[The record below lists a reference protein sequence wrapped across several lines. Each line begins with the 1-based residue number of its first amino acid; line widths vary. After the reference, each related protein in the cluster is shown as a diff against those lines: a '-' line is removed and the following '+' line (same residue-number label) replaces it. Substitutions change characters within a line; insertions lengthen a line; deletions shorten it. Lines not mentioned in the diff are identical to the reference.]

1 MMVYWLARR
10 CDGERLDHDV
20 GPASA
25 GDRELRDDG
34 MRGAI
39 GAVIELDRRRLL
51 KTAAAAAGI
60 AMLPSA
66 ARFVGARPAMAE
78 PEPTLERLT
87 GGALGVGATITRDNV
102 AAAQDLLPAGTREQV
117 ARYGLTLTVGPTTT
131 DERLL
136 VPASWLEVSERNR
149 GLAVLDDRGQLH
161 TRDGRPWIGGFPFA
175 EPTNGL
181 EAAWNIA
188 SASWIEYA
196 DDFSYGGGEHLIRKG
211 EVYRSLK
218 WVFSGISTVGRTSVA
233 PTPFYPGHEDEF
245 YRLLIR
251 YVEPFD
257 YRGLAVLTV
266 RPYDQT
272 LLERAY
278 AYVPA
283 THRVREVPT
292 YQRWESAS
300 GNDIFRSDHNGNND
314 PLSRWSWT
322 LVGRRPM
329 ILPGVS
335 DGYEID
341 PLPTIAGRFPRGRW
355 ELRPEVQ
362 VLEAVPKDPQCPYA
376 KKILYVDSVMRKPLV
391 FDFYDRSG
399 RVWKTGLHHHAR
411 ILKDGKIVIS
421 LNHPNHTMDLLAD
434 HVTYIYVDPAAVEKN
449 AGRKLE
455 DFWTVDAMLQA
466 AY

>member
-1 MMVYWLARR
+1 MVS
-10 CDGERLDHDV
+10 D
-20 GPASA
+20 PSA
-25 GDRELRDDG
+25 
-34 MRGAI
+34 
-39 GAVIELDRRRLL
+39 AVFELDRRRLL
-51 KTAAAAAGI
+51 KMAGATAGLCALRSAVPGWGARSAAAA
-60 AMLPSA
+60 SS
-66 ARFVGARPAMAE
+66 
-78 PEPTLERLT
+78 PTLDDLT
-87 GGALGVGATITRDNV
+87 GGRISVGATITRDNAGV
-102 AAAQDLLPAGTREQV
+102 VKELLSPGTYEKIV
-117 ARYGLTLTVGPTTT
+117 RYGLELTVAPTTT
-131 DERLL
+131 DERRL
-136 VPASWLEVSERNR
+136 VPEPWLEASEHHR
-149 GLAVLDDRGQLH
+149 GMAVLDEKGQLR
-161 TRDGRPWIGGFPFA
+161 TRDGRPWIGGFPFL
-175 EPTNGL
+175 EPRTGL

-188 SASWIEYA
+188 SPSWIEYA

-218 WVFSGISTVGRTSVA
+218 WIFTGISTVGRTRMPPA
-233 PTPFYPGHEDEF
+233 PFYPGHEDEL

-257 YRGLAVLTV
+257 YRGTSILTV

-272 LLERAY
+272 RLERAY

-283 THRVREVPT
+283 TRRVREVPT

-314 PLSRWSWT
+314 PLSHWSWS
-322 LVGRRPM
+322 LVERRPM

-355 ELRPEVQ
+355 ELRPDAQ

-391 FDFYDRSG
+391 FDFYDRTG
-399 RVWKTGLHHHAR
+399 RVWKTGVHHHAR
-411 ILKDGKIVIS
+411 IRKDGETIIS
-421 LNHPNHTMDLLAD
+421 FNHPNHTMDLLAD
-434 HVTYIYVDPAAVEKN
+434 HVTYIWVDAPSVEKN

-455 DFWTVDAMLQA
+455 DLWTEEAMLRA

>member
-1 MMVYWLARR
+1 
-10 CDGERLDHDV
+10 
-20 GPASA
+20 
-25 GDRELRDDG
+25 
-34 MRGAI
+34 
-39 GAVIELDRRRLL
+39 VIEIDRRRFLG
-51 KTAAAAAGI
+51 TAAAVAGLS
-60 AMLPSA
+60 ALRSALPFSGV
-66 ARFVGARPAMAE
+66 RSAMAA
-78 PEPTLERLT
+78 PPPTLDRLT
-87 GGALGVGATITRDNV
+87 AGTIGVGATITRENV
-102 AAAQDLLPAGTREQV
+102 TVVKDLLPAGTREQI
-117 ARYGLTLTVGPTTT
+117 ARYGLALTVGPTTT

-136 VPASWLEVSERNR
+136 VPASWLAVSERNR
-149 GLAVLDDRGQLH
+149 GLAVLDDRGQLR
-161 TRDGRPWIGGFPFA
+161 TRDGRPWIGGFPFL
-175 EPTNGL
+175 EPKTGL

-211 EVYRSLK
+211 KIYRSLK
-218 WVFSGISTVGRTSVA
+218 WVFSGISTVGRISVA
-233 PTPFYPGHEDEF
+233 PAPFYPGHEDEL

-283 THRVREVPT
+283 TRRVREVPT

-322 LVGRRPM
+322 LAERRPM

-341 PLPTIAGRFPRGRW
+341 PLPAIADRFPRGRW
-355 ELRPEVQ
+355 ELRPDVQ
-362 VLEAVPKDPQCPYA
+362 ILEAVPKDPQCPYA

-399 RVWKTGLHHHAR
+399 RVWKTGVHHHAR
-411 ILKDGKIVIS
+411 IRKDGETVIS

-434 HVTYIYVDPAAVEKN
+434 HVTYIYVEAAAAEKN